1 MSSSKTIPTPEI
13 TKCQIVTLHLQDS
26 FYEPIR
32 RIAQAMA
39 QPIESVLLKAL
50 QMSLPPLDGLP
61 AEQIVEL
68 TQLETLD
75 NSALKQLLLKTVP
88 KKQQQELETVLKKN
102 QAGVLTDTEQK
113 QLAALQKVVNK
124 IMLQKARAAV
134 LLRFRGQRLPTLT
147 ELRQLT
153 TATL

>member
-1 MSSSKTIPTPEI
+1 MQIMSQT
-13 TKCQIVTLHLQDS
+13 VTLHLQDS
-26 FYEPIR
+26 FYEPIK

-50 QMSLPPLDGLP
+50 QTSLPPLDGLSD
-61 AEQIVEL
+61 EQIAEL

-75 NSALKQLLLKTVP
+75 NTALKQLLLKTVP
-88 KKQQQELETVLKKN
+88 KEQQQALETLLQKN
-102 QAGVLTDTEQK
+102 QAGILTDTEQK
-113 QLAALQKVVNK
+113 QLELLQKE
-124 IMLQKARAAV
+124 KARAAV

-153 TATL
+153 TARS

>member
-1 MSSSKTIPTPEI
+1 MSQT
-13 TKCQIVTLHLQDS
+13 VTLHLQDN
-26 FYEPIR
+26 FYEPIK

-39 QPIESVLLKAL
+39 QPIESILLKAL
-50 QMSLPPLDGLP
+50 QTSLPNLDGLP
-61 AEQIVEL
+61 AKQIAEL

-75 NSALKQLLLKTVP
+75 NTALKQLLLKTVL
-88 KKQQQELETVLKKN
+88 KEQQQELETLLQKN
-102 QAGVLTDTEQK
+102 QAGGLTDIEQK
-113 QLAALQKVVNK
+113 QLAVLQKEVNK

-153 TATL
+153 TAT

>member
-1 MSSSKTIPTPEI
+1 MS
-13 TKCQIVTLHLQDS
+13 QIVTLHLQDS

>member
-1 MSSSKTIPTPEI
+1 MSQT
-13 TKCQIVTLHLQDS
+13 VTLHLQDS
-26 FYEPIR
+26 FYEPIK

-39 QPIESVLLKAL
+39 QPIESILLKAL
-50 QMSLPPLDGLP
+50 QTSLPNLDGLP
-61 AEQIVEL
+61 DEQIAEL

-75 NSALKQLLLKTVP
+75 NTALKQLLLKTVL
-88 KKQQQELETVLKKN
+88 KEQRQELETLLQKN
-102 QAGVLTDTEQK
+102 QAVVLTDTEQK
-113 QLAALQKVVNK
+113 QLAVLQKMVNK

-153 TATL
+153 TAT

>member
-1 MSSSKTIPTPEI
+1 MGQT
-13 TKCQIVTLHLQDS
+13 VTLHLQDS
-26 FYEPIR
+26 FYEPIQ

-39 QPIESVLLKAL
+39 QPIESILLKAL
-50 QMSLPPLDGLP
+50 QTSLPNLDGLP
-61 AEQIVEL
+61 AKQIAEL

-75 NSALKQLLLKTVP
+75 NTALKQLLLKTVL
-88 KKQQQELETVLKKN
+88 KEQQQELETLLQKN
-102 QAGVLTDTEQK
+102 QAGGLTDIEQK
-113 QLAALQKVVNK
+113 QLAVLQKEVNK

-153 TATL
+153 TET

>member
-1 MSSSKTIPTPEI
+1 MSQT
-13 TKCQIVTLHLQDS
+13 VTLHLQDS
-26 FYEPIR
+26 FYEPIK

-39 QPIESVLLKAL
+39 QPIESILLKAL
-50 QMSLPPLDGLP
+50 QTSLPNLDGLP
-61 AEQIVEL
+61 DEQIAEL

-75 NSALKQLLLKTVP
+75 NSALKQLLLKTVL
-88 KKQQQELETVLKKN
+88 KEQRQELETLLQKN
-102 QAGVLTDTEQK
+102 QAVVLTDTEQK
-113 QLAALQKVVNK
+113 QLAVLQKMVNK

>member
-1 MSSSKTIPTPEI
+1 
-13 TKCQIVTLHLQDS
+13 LHLQDS
-26 FYEPIR
+26 FYEPIQ

-39 QPIESVLLKAL
+39 QPIESILLKAL
-50 QMSLPPLDGLP
+50 QTSLPNLDGLP
-61 AEQIVEL
+61 AKQIVEL

-75 NSALKQLLLKTVP
+75 NTALKQLLLKTVL
-88 KKQQQELETVLKKN
+88 KEEQQELETLLQKN
-102 QAGVLTDTEQK
+102 QAGGLTDIEQK
-113 QLAALQKVVNK
+113 QLAVLQKEVNK

-153 TATL
+153 TAT

>member
-1 MSSSKTIPTPEI
+1 MSQT
-13 TKCQIVTLHLQDS
+13 VTLHLQDS
-26 FYEPIR
+26 FYEPIK

-39 QPIESVLLKAL
+39 QPIESILLKAL
-50 QMSLPPLDGLP
+50 QTSLPNLDGLP
-61 AEQIVEL
+61 DEQIAEL

-75 NSALKQLLLKTVP
+75 NTALKQLLLKTVL
-88 KKQQQELETVLKKN
+88 KEQRQELETLLQKN
-102 QAGVLTDTEQK
+102 QAVVLTDTEQK
-113 QLAALQKVVNK
+113 QLAVLQKMVNK